1 MNISIQ
7 RFTKSNAAQ
16 LSAISKKTFYD
27 TFTGTC
33 TEEDMQWFLEK
44 YFNEEGF
51 FKELDNDN
59 FFCYAAIINNEVAGF
74 IKFKESSTDFTIS
87 TNLKSIELKSLY
99 VDVPYHGKGVAQVL
113 MNCLLQH
120 VSDFNYQLIYL
131 SVWEY
136 NFKAQ
141 AFYKKFGFEPSGFT
155 NDFPIGNT
163 PQTDFWYWKKIL
175 N

>member
-7 RFTKSNAAQ
+7 RFTKNNAAQ
-16 LSAISKKTFYD
+16 LSAISKKTFYN

-44 YFNEEGF
+44 YFNEENLY
-51 FKELDNDN
+51 KELNNDN
-59 FFCYAAIINNEVAGF
+59 FFCYAAIINNEIGGF
-74 IKFKESSTDFTIS
+74 IKFKESSTDFTLP

-99 VDVPYHGKGVAQVL
+99 VDEPYHGKGVAQAL
-113 MNCLLQH
+113 MNCILKH

-163 PQTDFWYWKKIL
+163 PQTDFWYWKKL
-175 N
+175 V

>member
-7 RFTKSNAAQ
+7 RFNKSNAAQ

>member
-7 RFTKSNAAQ
+7 RFTKNNAAQ
-16 LSAISKKTFYD
+16 LSAISKKTFYN

-44 YFNEEGF
+44 YFNEESLY
-51 FKELDNDN
+51 KELSNDN
-59 FFCYAAIINNEVAGF
+59 FFCYAAIINNEIAGF
-74 IKFKESSTDFTIS
+74 IKFKESSTDFTLP

-99 VDVPYHGKGVAQVL
+99 VDEPYHGKGVAQAL
-113 MNCLLQH
+113 MNCILQH
-120 VSDFNYQLIYL
+120 VSDFNYELIYL

-163 PQTDFWYWKKIL
+163 PQTDFWYWKKL
-175 N
+175 E

>member
-1 MNISIQ
+1 MNVSIQ
-7 RFTKSNAAQ
+7 RFTKNNAAQ

-44 YFNEEGF
+44 YFNDEGL
-51 FKELDNDN
+51 FKELDNEN
-59 FFCYAAIINNEVAGF
+59 FFCYAAIVNNEVAGF
-74 IKFKESSTDFTIS
+74 IKFKESSTDFTIP
-87 TNLKSIELKSLY
+87 THLKSIELKSLY
-99 VDVPYHGKGVAQVL
+99 VDEHYHGKGVAQQL
-113 MNCLLQH
+113 MTCILQH
-120 VSDFNYQLIYL
+120 AKDFAYQLIYL

-141 AFYKKFGFEPSGFT
+141 TFYKKFGFEDSGHQ

-163 PQTDFWYWKKIL
+163 PQTDLWYWKKL
-175 N
+175 